1 MILRE
6 SMHAQRLTRGCV
18 LRWPRKVKGRRQYPI
33 GLLELSKRIIIHLFL
48 SSHNRVEL
56 GISRGGGK
64 NFSRDEITLP
74 PSLAQVRAL
83 SQEY

>member
-6 SMHAQRLTRGCV
+6 NMHAQRFIRGYV
-18 LRWPRKVKGRRQYPI
+18 LRWPRKVKGRRQYPV

-56 GISRGGGK
+56 VRSEGRK
-64 NFSRDEITLP
+64 NFFRDEITHP
-74 PSLAQVRAL
+74 LAQLL
-83 SQEY
+83 SNINFVEG